1 MEKQPPEELSRL
13 SARARREYSHAH
25 MSDTK
30 WRKLFAALR
39 ESGLELARAEI
50 KFVDVDEPK
59 PMVFSGNWPWVPHQS
74 YLDTIDFGGV
84 AFREIEWLEFPAVAR
99 ITRLNNLP
107 AMEVAQDLKAIA
119 ATINAIGRYPL
130 VLREDALRLVGY
142 SR

>member
-1 MEKQPPEELSRL
+1 M
-13 SARARREYSHAH
+13 
-25 MSDTK
+25 
-30 WRKLFAALR
+30 
-39 ESGLELARAEI
+39 
-50 KFVDVDEPK
+50 
-59 PMVFSGNWPWVPHQS
+59 
-74 YLDTIDFGGV
+74 

-107 AMEVAQDLKAIA
+107 AMEVAQELKAIA